1 MAGGGGGMGTPG
13 GGGDRKRQ
21 RANNI
26 VPVSVGNVLDCQ
38 GETLMVEGT
47 EVSAANIRGSLIPV
61 LLLDE
66 RGSQV

>member
-1 MAGGGGGMGTPG
+1 MAGGGGGVGTP